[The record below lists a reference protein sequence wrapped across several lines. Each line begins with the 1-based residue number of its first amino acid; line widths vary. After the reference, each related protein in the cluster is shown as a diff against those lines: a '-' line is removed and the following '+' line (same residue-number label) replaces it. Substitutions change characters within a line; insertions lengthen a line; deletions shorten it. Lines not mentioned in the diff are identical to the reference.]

1 MQLTIIYVQSVRNKA
16 RIEIHLTEAEVKALD
31 KIAEL
36 DGRSRKN
43 FCETEIRKIVQSL
56 MQANVMNTFPK
67 FWYESNAVW
76 GNVKSIEDLREKMH
90 HQTNKR

>member
-1 MQLTIIYVQSVRNKA
+1 MT

-31 KIAEL
+31 KIAKL

-56 MQANVMNTFPK
+56 MQADEFLDNSFQN
-67 FWYESNAVW
+67 ES
-76 GNVKSIEDLREKMH
+76 GILDFGTRIEHRGKKTLREFLLK
-90 HQTNKR
+90 NGVDLNAL